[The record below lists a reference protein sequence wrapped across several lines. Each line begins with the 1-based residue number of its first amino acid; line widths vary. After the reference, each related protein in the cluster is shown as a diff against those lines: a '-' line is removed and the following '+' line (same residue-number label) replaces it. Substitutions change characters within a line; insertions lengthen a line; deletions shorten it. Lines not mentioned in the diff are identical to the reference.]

1 MKTSEAMNISFK
13 EFNSLNK
20 RDLSRLV
27 STLSATANKRLKRLS
42 EKEVNTPAYKYAI
55 SSGGKFIS
63 KGKNLNELR
72 AEYIRVRDF
81 LNMKT
86 SSLKGYRNVKIDLA
100 NRLGI
105 DKKKILNLSENYWS
119 DFWDLYNKSDELTPF
134 ILGSV
139 DRQKYVFDIFI
150 ENKGLDSDELEK
162 VLQERFNEFY
172 KQSVSKDFDNY
183 AELSRYV
190 KI

>member
-1 MKTSEAMNISFK
+1 MKTNEAMNITFR
-13 EFNSLNK
+13 EFNNMSRK
-20 RDLSRLV
+20 DLSKLV
-27 STLSATANKRLKRLS
+27 STLAATANKRLKRFA
-42 EKEVNTPAYKYAI
+42 EKDVKTPAYKYAL
-55 SSGGKFIS
+55 STGGKFIS

-100 NRLGI
+100 NRIGI
-105 DKKKILNLSENYWS
+105 DKKDILSLSEDYWS
-119 DFWDLYNKSDELTPF
+119 DFWDLYNKSDQLTPF
-134 ILGSV
+134 ILGSS

-150 ENKGLDSDELEK
+150 ENKGLNSDELEK

-172 KQSVSKDFDNY
+172 KQSVSRDFDNA
-183 AELSRYV
+183 AELSRY
-190 KI
+190 IRI